1 MILQVIDF
9 LSFNVIYKYFFLLQ
23 LEILTNKVVISRKIE
38 NKIKSNQ

>member
-38 NKIKSNQ
+38 NKIKY